1 VSYRGTFAADH
12 LRAKDP
18 FVIPPN
24 EKLFQLSR
32 EQNMAAEQSTPSGPD
47 LTLGIELSEFTE
59 EILLGHVGDEDVL
72 LVRSGSD
79 IFAIDAHC
87 SHYHGPLAEGLVV
100 GESVR
105 CPWHHACFDLR
116 TGEAARAPALNPL
129 AVWKVEQDGNRIFVR
144 QKRPQPRPRGKTPA
158 ESPGKILIVGGG
170 AAGFAAAEMLRRQ
183 EYRGTI
189 VMLSNDAAP
198 PVDRPNLSKDYL
210 AGSAP
215 EDWLPLRPDS
225 FYAEA
230 GIELRLN
237 TDVTSIDTKARHVTI
252 GGGETISYDRL
263 LLATGAEPVRLPIPG
278 ADQPH
283 VHVLRTLADCRA
295 VIESAK
301 GARRAIVIGA
311 SFIGL
316 EAAASLRAREIEVHV
331 VGLEARP
338 MERVLGP
345 EMGNFIRALHEEHGV
360 IFHLGDTVV
369 SIDGRR
375 ATLKSG
381 GVLEA
386 ELVVV
391 GVGVRPRLALAEK
404 AGLALDRGIAVNAYL
419 ETSVPGIYAAGD
431 IARWPDPHSR
441 ENIRV
446 EHWVVAERQGE
457 TAARN
462 MLGQKEAFEAVPF
475 FWSQHYDVSINYV
488 GHAETWDEIA
498 VDGDIAAKDC
508 LLQYKRQ
515 GRVLAV
521 ASIYR
526 DLASLKTELQMEQ
539 ATP

>member
-1 VSYRGTFAADH
+1 MADD
-12 LRAKDP
+12 KT
-18 FVIPPN
+18 PP
-24 EKLFQLSR
+24 
-32 EQNMAAEQSTPSGPD
+32 AGPD
-47 LTLGIELSEFTE
+47 LTLGIELSEFTGAT
-59 EILLGHVGDEDVL
+59 LLGHVGDDDVL
-72 LVRSGSD
+72 LVRSGSE

-116 TGEAARAPALNPL
+116 TGEATRAPALSPI
-129 AVWKVEQDGNRIFVR
+129 AVWNVEREDQRIFVR
-144 QKRPQPRPRGKTPA
+144 QKRAQPKPRVKGA
-158 ESPGKILIVGGG
+158 VDAPGRIVIVGGG

-183 EYRGTI
+183 DYRGSI
-189 VMLSNDAAP
+189 VMLSNEAVA

-215 EDWLPLRPDS
+215 EDWLPLRPDGY
-225 FYAEA
+225 YAGA

-237 TDVTSIDTKARHVTI
+237 ADVTSIDTKARSVVLS
-252 GGGETISYDRL
+252 GGETIAYDRL
-263 LLATGAEPVRLPIPG
+263 LLATGAEPVRLPISG

-283 VHVLRTLADCRA
+283 VHVLRSLADCHA
-295 VIESAK
+295 IIASAS

-316 EAAASLRAREIEVHV
+316 EAAAALRARDIEVHV
-331 VGLEARP
+331 VGLEQRP

-345 EMGNFIRALHEEHGV
+345 EMGDFVRALHEEHGV
-360 IFHLGDTVV
+360 IFHLGDTVTA
-369 SIDGRR
+369 IDGKR

-381 GVLEA
+381 SAIEA
-386 ELVVV
+386 DIVVV
-391 GVGVRPRLALAEK
+391 GVGVRPRLGLAER
-404 AGLALDRGIAVNAYL
+404 AGLAIDRGVTVNACL

-446 EHWVVAERQGE
+446 EHWVVAERQGQ

-462 MLGQKEAFEAVPF
+462 MLGQREVFDAVPF
-475 FWSQHYDVSINYV
+475 FWSQHYDVPINYV
-488 GHAETWDEIA
+488 GHAEAWDEIA
-498 VDGDIAAKDC
+498 VDGDIAGKDC
-508 LLQYKRQ
+508 LLQYKRN

-526 DLASLKTELQMEQ
+526 DLASLKAELAMER
-539 ATP
+539 AKAG